1 MKKPIKAI
9 VWDLDG
15 TLIHF
20 KIDFLRAR
28 RNAIELLKKS
38 GVPREILTVKFS
50 ILDNIREARLF
61 FEKTKREPEEVS
73 KILKEVDEAVQ
84 EVEREAALQAKV
96 IDGMQEVL
104 KFAKAHHLRQA
115 IYTYNTQKN
124 AELSLQIANIIDF
137 FDLIIGRDNVNN
149 PKPHPDHLNLI
160 CERLGVSPQEV
171 VVIGDSDRDIQ
182 GALEL
187 GAHSIL
193 ILTKISKNWSKDM
206 IDKAD
211 FMIQETELPSKLIEA
226 IKSLL

>member
-1 MKKPIKAI
+1 MNRSIKAI
-9 VWDLDG
+9 IWDLDG
-15 TLIHF
+15 TLVHF

-28 RNAIELLKKS
+28 RKAIDLLKKN

-61 FEKTKREPEEVS
+61 FEKNKKDPQEIK
-73 KILKEVDEAVQ
+73 KILKKVDEAVQ
-84 EVEREAALQAKV
+84 EVEREAALQAK
-96 IDGMQEVL
+96 IIEGMKDVL
-104 KFAKAHHLRQA
+104 QFAKAHHLKQA
-115 IYTYNTQKN
+115 IYTFNTQKN

-160 CERLGVSPQEV
+160 CEKLGVSPQEV
-171 VVIGDSDRDIQ
+171 VVIGDTDRDIQ

-193 ILTKISKNWSKDM
+193 ILTKISQKWIKDM
-206 IDKAD
+206 KNKAD
-211 FMIQETELPSKLIEA
+211 FMIQETELPLELIKA
-226 IKSLL
+226 ITSLL